1 MSYGDKFTP
10 AGASDEVK
18 VRGPVWVGVFTLLT
32 LGIYSIY
39 WVFQTAKHLKEYGNA
54 KGRDLGQSPGMT
66 LLAITLGWLII
77 VPPFVALFRQAKRIQ
92 QAQHLAGIS
101 QPMNGWIALVLYL
114 VLSPVFFAYEQSELN
129 KAWASEGGP
138 VPSSDGYEAP
148 RLESTPA
155 DDPLTTTTPTTS
167 SSEMSSPERPGQ

>member
-1 MSYGDKFTP
+1 MAYGDKFTP
-10 AGASDEVK
+10 PSAGEEVK

-39 WVFQTAKHLKEYGNA
+39 WVFQTAKHLKAYGNA

-66 LLAITLGWLII
+66 LLAVTLGWFII
-77 VPPFVALFRQAKRIQ
+77 VPPFVALYRQAKRIQ
-92 QAQHLAGIS
+92 QAQHLAGV

-129 KAWASEGGP
+129 KAWGAEGGP
-138 VPSSDGYEAP
+138 VPSGDGYEAP
-148 RLESTPA
+148 ALQQAPA
-155 DDPLTTTTPTTS
+155 DPLTTSQPTTS
-167 SSEMSSPERPGQ
+167 TSDVPSSPERPGA